1 LTSIRA
7 FKTGEIMDENQGL
20 TLERAEH
27 GWADVAIRLAL
38 VALVVYWSF
47 LLLRPFIAIL
57 IWAAILS
64 VALYPIYL
72 WLKRVLGGRSTVA
85 SFLLTVLVLVV
96 ILGPI
101 SAIGAALAR
110 NLSSIAV
117 GISEGTVTVP
127 PPPPYVAEWPLVGGK
142 LSAFWQTASI
152 SEGTVTVPP
161 PPPYV
166 AEWPLVGGKLSAF
179 WQTASAELEQTL
191 ASIEPQLKETARKLL
206 GVAGNIGIGVLQFT
220 VAIII
225 AGFTYSRAAGI
236 QEFLKNLAA
245 RAAPR
250 MGEGFVDLAGRTV
263 RSVARGVV
271 GISLIQSILFG
282 IGALVADIPLAGLWT
297 FVALIL
303 SIIQVGPG
311 LVILPIIIFA
321 WSSMDTVSA
330 AILTAYMVPVMLLDN
345 VLKPIVMGRGLPV
358 PMLVIFIGVIG
369 GTMVHGLIGLF
380 VGPIVLSLG
389 YELGRA
395 WILMGRAS
403 SES

>member
-1 LTSIRA
+1 
-7 FKTGEIMDENQGL
+7 MDETQATASGS
-20 TLERAEH
+20 AQP

-64 VALYPIYL
+64 VALYPFYL
-72 WLKRVLGGRSTVA
+72 WLKRVLRGRSTLA
-85 SFLLTVLVLVV
+85 SFLLTVLALVV

-101 SAIGAALAR
+101 STLGAALVE

-117 GISEGTVTVP
+117 GISDGTVTV
-127 PPPPYVAEWPLVGGK
+127 PPPPYVAEWPLIGGP
-142 LSAFWQTASI
+142 LSTFWQTAS
-152 SEGTVTVPP
+152 
-161 PPPYV
+161 
-166 AEWPLVGGKLSAF
+166 L
-179 WQTASAELEQTL
+179 ELGETL
-191 ASIEPQLKETARKLL
+191 ASIKPQLKEGALKLL
-206 GVAGNIGIGVLQFT
+206 GLVGNIGLGVLQFT
-220 VAIII
+220 VAIFI
-225 AGFTYSRAAGI
+225 AGFAYSRAEGI
-236 QEFLKNLAA
+236 QDSLKIFAA

-250 MGEGFVDLAGRTV
+250 MGEDFVDLAGGTV

-282 IGALVADIPLAGLWT
+282 VGALVAGIPLAGLWT
-297 FVALIL
+297 FAALVLAIVQ
-303 SIIQVGPG
+303 IGPG
-311 LVILPIIIFA
+311 LVIVPVIIYA
-321 WSSMDTVSA
+321 WSSMETVSA
-330 AILTAYMVPVMLLDN
+330 VIFTAYMVPVMLLDN

-369 GTMVHGLIGLF
+369 GTMAHGLIGLF

-395 WILMGRAS
+395 WIQMGRAS
-403 SES
+403 SEP

>member
-1 LTSIRA
+1 MEETQTPASGRS
-7 FKTGEIMDENQGL
+7 QS
-20 TLERAEH
+20 
-27 GWADVAIRLAL
+27 GWADVAIRLVL

-72 WLKRVLGGRSTVA
+72 WLTRILGGRSTL
-85 SFLLTVLVLVV
+85 SSCLLTLLALVV

-101 SAIGAALAR
+101 STLGAALVQ

-117 GISEGTVTVP
+117 GVSEGTITVP
-127 PPPPYVAEWPLVGGK
+127 PPPPSVADWPIIGEK
-142 LSAFWQTASI
+142 LSEFWQTASH
-152 SEGTVTVPP
+152 
-161 PPPYV
+161 
-166 AEWPLVGGKLSAF
+166 
-179 WQTASAELEQTL
+179 ELGQTL
-191 ASIEPQLKETARKLL
+191 ASIEPQLKSAAVKILEVV
-206 GVAGNIGIGVLQFT
+206 GSIGLGVLQFT

-225 AGFTYSRAAGI
+225 AGFAYSRAAGV
-236 QEFLKNLAA
+236 QDALKIFAN
-245 RAAPR
+245 RAAPQ
-250 MGEGFVDLAGRTV
+250 MGGDFVDLAGGTV

-271 GISLIQSILFG
+271 GISLIQAILFG
-282 IGALVADIPLAGLWT
+282 LGALVADIPLAGLWT

-303 SIIQVGPG
+303 AIVQVGPG
-311 LVILPIIIFA
+311 LVIVPVIIYA
-321 WSSMDTVSA
+321 WSTMDTAGA
-330 AILTAYMVPVMLLDN
+330 AILTVYLVPVMLLDN

-369 GTMVHGLIGLF
+369 GTVAHGLIGLF

-395 WILMGRAS
+395 WIQMGRPPPEA
-403 SES
+403 

>member
-1 LTSIRA
+1 
-7 FKTGEIMDENQGL
+7 MDETQIPASGR
-20 TLERAEH
+20 TQS

-72 WLKRVLGGRSTVA
+72 WLKRVLGGRSTLA
-85 SFLLTVLVLVV
+85 SFVLTLLALVV

-101 SAIGAALAR
+101 STLGAALVE

-127 PPPPYVAEWPLVGGK
+127 PPPPSVAEWPIIGEK
-142 LSAFWQTASI
+142 LSAFWETASQ
-152 SEGTVTVPP
+152 E
-161 PPPYV
+161 
-166 AEWPLVGGKLSAF
+166 LGK
-179 WQTASAELEQTL
+179 TL
-191 ASIEPQLKETARKLL
+191 ASVEPQLKAAALKLL
-206 GVAGNIGIGVLQFT
+206 EVVGSIGLGVLQFT
-220 VAIII
+220 VAIFI
-225 AGFTYSRAAGI
+225 AGFAYSRTAGI
-236 QEFLKNLAA
+236 QDSLKTFAD
-245 RAAPR
+245 RAAPQ
-250 MGEGFVDLAGRTV
+250 MGADFIDLASGTV

-271 GISLIQSILFG
+271 GISLIQAILFG
-282 IGALVADIPLAGLWT
+282 VGALVAGIPLAGLWT
-297 FVALIL
+297 FIALIL
-303 SIIQVGPG
+303 AIVQVGPG
-311 LVILPIIIFA
+311 LVIVPVIIYA
-321 WSSMDTVSA
+321 WSTMDTAGA
-330 AILTAYMVPVMLLDN
+330 AILTVYLVPVMLLDN

-369 GTMVHGLIGLF
+369 GTVAHGLIGLF

-395 WILMGRAS
+395 WIQMGRAGS
-403 SES
+403 VP

>member
-1 LTSIRA
+1 
-7 FKTGEIMDENQGL
+7 MDENQGV

-72 WLKRVLGGRSTVA
+72 WLKHVLGGRSTVA

-101 SAIGAALAR
+101 SAIGAALVR

-117 GISEGTVTVP
+117 G
-127 PPPPYVAEWPLVGGK
+127 
-142 LSAFWQTASI
+142 I